1 MEAGAA
7 LPLNL
12 KGRWPGRAAGAAP
25 HRFKPFPIALRS
37 LRKFS
42 QNINMTHL

>member
-7 LPLNL
+7 LPL
-12 KGRWPGRAAGAAP
+12 KAGPPGAAP

-42 QNINMTHL
+42 QNINIIHL